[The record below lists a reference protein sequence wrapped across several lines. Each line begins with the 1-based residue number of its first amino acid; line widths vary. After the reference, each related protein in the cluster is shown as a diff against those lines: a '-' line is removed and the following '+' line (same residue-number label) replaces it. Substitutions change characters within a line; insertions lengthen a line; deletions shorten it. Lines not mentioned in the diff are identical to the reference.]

1 MLCGTWSLPDWP
13 SSANPVSASTVL
25 PVDLGDGVQL
35 AATTAADA
43 VEAFEIVDAERHR
56 LREWLPWVDD
66 TVDVETERAFLTS
79 IEQVN
84 AVGTGLHATI
94 RCDGEL
100 AGLVGVRLDGLH
112 ACAEVGYWLGER
124 WVGRGVMTRAV
135 AAMIDLAFGELGIHR
150 VELLAATENVR
161 SRAIAERLGMTFEG
175 IRREAEELARG
186 FVDLAMYSILAQDWP
201 DRERPNL

>member
-1 MLCGTWSLPDWP
+1 MP
-13 SSANPVSASTVL
+13 TVFPL
-25 PVDLGDGVQL
+25 DLGDGVQL
-35 AATTAADA
+35 SATTAADA
-43 VEAFEIVDAERHR
+43 SEAFAVVDAERHR

-66 TVDVETERAFLTS
+66 TVDVETERSFLTS

-84 AVGTGLHATI
+84 ATGTGVHATI

-100 AGLVGVRLDGLH
+100 AGLVGLRLDGLH

-135 AAMIDLAFGELGIHR
+135 AAMIDLAFRDLGIHR

-161 SRAIAERLGMTFEG
+161 SRAIAERLGMTLEG
-175 IRREAEELARG
+175 VRREAEELPHG

-201 DRERPNL
+201 DRGAPTI